1 MAVAPIDKS
10 CTLAKTVVAG
20 KLLSISFADVVSV
33 IFNKAHAIDRNMSRL
48 AQYLEAAERDNT
60 RRSYASAI
68 RHFEIEWKGLLPS
81 TADAISRYLAD
92 HAATLAMNTLR
103 QRLAALSR
111 WHTDQGFADP
121 TKSALVRQVLKG
133 IRCVHSVPE
142 KRARPLEL
150 TVLQQIDQWLAS
162 AISNAQLSGDR
173 SALLRHTRDRSLIL
187 LGFWRGFRSDE
198 LVNVRV
204 ENTEVTPGQGMA
216 CYLGRSKGDRQLQ
229 GRVFKCP
236 ALSRLC
242 PVTAF
247 NAWTELAGLTEG
259 PVFRKIDRWGH
270 VADESL
276 HANSLIPLLRSLFAD
291 AGVESPEEY
300 SSHSM
305 RRGFASWARASG
317 WDIKE
322 LMEYVGWKDVKSAMR
337 YLDASNSS
345 LQVRFEQGLTALGSN
360 AAQPP
365 PLLLLTEQTEG
376 ASQRVEATTP
386 VAILRVTMVLARF
399 SMQSRGLARCHR
411 LIEQTCFE
419 RFAMQ
424 RLNTEGT
431 LYELLI
437 PYQSRDLLDEV
448 IATLLDDMYRIAEDN
463 QCLLETSFHEPTTDT
478 YWD

>member
-1 MAVAPIDKS
+1 MYSRQKSSAPLTAVSRIPAFRPKKI
-10 CTLAKTVVAG
+10 AR
-20 KLLSISFADVVSV
+20 
-33 IFNKAHAIDRNMSRL
+33 RNDTDMTRL

-92 HAATLAMNTLR
+92 HAATLAINTLR

-111 WHTDQGFADP
+111 WHADQGFADP
-121 TKSALVRQVLKG
+121 TKSPLVRQVLKG
-133 IRCVHSVPE
+133 IRSIHAVPE

-150 TVLQQIDQWLAS
+150 AVLQLIDQWLDV
-162 AISNAQLSGDR
+162 AIGNAQLSGDR
-173 SALLRHTRDRSLIL
+173 PALLRHTRDRSLML

-247 NAWTELAGLTEG
+247 NAWVSLAGLTEG
-259 PVFRKIDRWGH
+259 PVFRKIDRWGN

-276 HANSLIPLLRSLFAD
+276 HANSLIPLLRSLFTE
-291 AGVESPEEY
+291 AGIESPEDY

-317 WDIKE
+317 WDIKG

-337 YLDASNSS
+337 YLDASDSS
-345 LQVRFEQGLTALGSN
+345 LQARFEQGLTAL
-360 AAQPP
+360 APAVLPPPP
-365 PLLLLTEQTEG
+365 PLLLLTEQAEG
-376 ASQRVEATTP
+376 TTT
-386 VAILRVTMVLARF
+386 VAVLRVTLVLARF
-399 SMQSRGLARCHR
+399 SKQSRGLARGHR

-431 LYELLI
+431 LYELAV
-437 PYQSRDLLDEV
+437 PYLTRDLLDEV

-463 QCLLETSFHEPTTDT
+463 QCLLETSFHEPSTDT

>member
-1 MAVAPIDKS
+1 MNR
-10 CTLAKTVVAG
+10 VVDY
-20 KLLSISFADVVSV
+20 I
-33 IFNKAHAIDRNMSRL
+33 
-48 AQYLEAAERDNT
+48 EAAERDNT

-81 TADAISRYLAD
+81 TADAIARYLAD
-92 HAATLAMNTLR
+92 YAPTLAINTLR

-111 WHTDQGFADP
+111 WHADQGFADP
-121 TKSALVRQVLKG
+121 TKSPLVRQVLKG
-133 IRCVHSVPE
+133 IRSIHAVPE

-150 TVLQQIDQWLAS
+150 AVLQQIDQWLDV
-162 AISNAQLSGDR
+162 AIGNAQRSGDR
-173 SALLRHTRDRSLIL
+173 PALLRQTRNRSLML

-198 LVNVRV
+198 LVNLRV
-204 ENTEVTPGQGMA
+204 ENIEVTPGQGMA
-216 CYLGRSKGDRQLQ
+216 CYLGRTKGDRQLQ

-247 NAWTELAGLTEG
+247 NAWIDLAGLTEG
-259 PVFRKIDRWGH
+259 PVFRKIDRWGN

-276 HANSLIPLLRSLFAD
+276 HADSLIPLLRSLFAE

-300 SSHSM
+300 SSHSL
-305 RRGFASWARASG
+305 RRGFAGWTRASG

-337 YLDASNSS
+337 YLDASDSS
-345 LQVRFEQGLTALGSN
+345 LQARFEQGLTAL
-360 AAQPP
+360 APAVPQLLP
-365 PLLLLTEQTEG
+365 LLLTEQIEAPRPPAEG
-376 ASQRVEATTP
+376 TTP
-386 VAILRVTMVLARF
+386 MAVLRVTLVLARF
-399 SMQSRGLARCHR
+399 SKQSRGLARGHR

-431 LYELLI
+431 LYELAV
-437 PYQSRDLLDEV
+437 PYLSRDLLDEV
-448 IATLLDDMYRIAEDN
+448 IATLLMACVARVYPHV
-463 QCLLETSFHEPTTDT
+463 LTGSFAPNLRFLRLGLDQ
-478 YWD
+478 

>member
-1 MAVAPIDKS
+1 MNR
-10 CTLAKTVVAG
+10 VVDY
-20 KLLSISFADVVSV
+20 I
-33 IFNKAHAIDRNMSRL
+33 
-48 AQYLEAAERDNT
+48 EAAERDNT

-81 TADAISRYLAD
+81 TADAIARYLAD
-92 HAATLAMNTLR
+92 YAPTLAINTLR

-111 WHTDQGFADP
+111 WHADQGFADP
-121 TKSALVRQVLKG
+121 TKSPLVRQVLKG
-133 IRCVHSVPE
+133 IRSIHAVPE

-150 TVLQQIDQWLAS
+150 AVLQQIDQWLDV
-162 AISNAQLSGDR
+162 AISNAQRSGDR
-173 SALLRHTRDRSLIL
+173 PALLRQTRNRSLML

-198 LVNVRV
+198 LVNLRV
-204 ENTEVTPGQGMA
+204 ENIEVTPGQGMA
-216 CYLGRSKGDRQLQ
+216 CYLGRTKGDRQLQ

-247 NAWTELAGLTEG
+247 NAWIDLAGLTEG
-259 PVFRKIDRWGH
+259 PVFRKIDRWGN

-276 HANSLIPLLRSLFAD
+276 HADSLIPLLRSLFAE

-305 RRGFASWARASG
+305 RRGFAGWTRASG

-337 YLDASNSS
+337 YLDASDSS
-345 LQVRFEQGLTALGSN
+345 LQARFEQGLTAL
-360 AAQPP
+360 APAVPQLLP
-365 PLLLLTEQTEG
+365 LLLTEQIEAPRPPAEG
-376 ASQRVEATTP
+376 TTP
-386 VAILRVTMVLARF
+386 MAVLRVTLVLARF
-399 SMQSRGLARCHR
+399 SKQSRGLARGHR

-431 LYELLI
+431 LYELAV
-437 PYQSRDLLDEV
+437 PYLSRDLLDEV

-463 QCLLETSFHEPTTDT
+463 QCLLETSFHEPATDT

>member
-1 MAVAPIDKS
+1 MNR
-10 CTLAKTVVAG
+10 VVDY
-20 KLLSISFADVVSV
+20 I
-33 IFNKAHAIDRNMSRL
+33 
-48 AQYLEAAERDNT
+48 EAAERDNT

-81 TADAISRYLAD
+81 TADAIARYLAD
-92 HAATLAMNTLR
+92 YAPTLAINTLR

-111 WHTDQGFADP
+111 WHADQGFADP
-121 TKSALVRQVLKG
+121 TKSPLVRQVLKG
-133 IRCVHSVPE
+133 IRSIHAVPE

-150 TVLQQIDQWLAS
+150 AVLQQIDQWLDV
-162 AISNAQLSGDR
+162 AIGNAQRSGDR
-173 SALLRHTRDRSLIL
+173 PALLRQTRNRSLML

-198 LVNVRV
+198 LVNLRV
-204 ENTEVTPGQGMA
+204 ENIEVTPGQGMA
-216 CYLGRSKGDRQLQ
+216 CYLGRTKGDRQLQ

-247 NAWTELAGLTEG
+247 NAWIDLAGLTEG
-259 PVFRKIDRWGH
+259 PVFRKIDRWGN

-276 HANSLIPLLRSLFAD
+276 HADSLIPLLRSLFAE

-300 SSHSM
+300 SSHSL
-305 RRGFASWARASG
+305 RRGFAGWTRASG

-337 YLDASNSS
+337 YLDASDSS
-345 LQVRFEQGLTALGSN
+345 LQARFEQGLTAL
-360 AAQPP
+360 APAVPQLLP
-365 PLLLLTEQTEG
+365 LLLTEQIEAPRPPAEG
-376 ASQRVEATTP
+376 TTP
-386 VAILRVTMVLARF
+386 MAVLRVTLVLARF
-399 SMQSRGLARCHR
+399 SKQSRGLARGHR

-431 LYELLI
+431 LYELAV
-437 PYQSRDLLDEV
+437 PYLSRDLLDEV

-463 QCLLETSFHEPTTDT
+463 QCLLETSFHEPSTDT

>member
-1 MAVAPIDKS
+1 MNR
-10 CTLAKTVVAG
+10 VVDY
-20 KLLSISFADVVSV
+20 I
-33 IFNKAHAIDRNMSRL
+33 
-48 AQYLEAAERDNT
+48 EAAERDNT
-60 RRSYASAI
+60 RRRYASAI

-81 TADAISRYLAD
+81 TADAIARYLAD
-92 HAATLAMNTLR
+92 YAPTLAINTLR

-111 WHTDQGFADP
+111 WHADQGFADP
-121 TKSALVRQVLKG
+121 TKSPLVRQVLKG
-133 IRCVHSVPE
+133 IRSIHAVPE

-150 TVLQQIDQWLAS
+150 AVLQQIDQWLDV
-162 AISNAQLSGDR
+162 AIGNAQRSGDR
-173 SALLRHTRDRSLIL
+173 PALLRQTRNRSLML

-198 LVNVRV
+198 LVNLRV
-204 ENTEVTPGQGMA
+204 ENIEVTPGQGMA
-216 CYLGRSKGDRQLQ
+216 CYLGRTKGDRQLQ

-247 NAWTELAGLTEG
+247 NAWIDLAGLTEG
-259 PVFRKIDRWGH
+259 PVFRKIDRWGN

-276 HANSLIPLLRSLFAD
+276 HADSLIPLLRSLFAE

-300 SSHSM
+300 SSHSL
-305 RRGFASWARASG
+305 RRGFAGWTRASG

-337 YLDASNSS
+337 YLDASDSS
-345 LQVRFEQGLTALGSN
+345 LQARFEQGLTAL
-360 AAQPP
+360 APAVPQLLP
-365 PLLLLTEQTEG
+365 LLLTEQIEAPRPPAEG
-376 ASQRVEATTP
+376 TTP
-386 VAILRVTMVLARF
+386 MAVLRVTLVLARF
-399 SMQSRGLARCHR
+399 SKQSRGLARGHR

-431 LYELLI
+431 LYELAV
-437 PYQSRDLLDEV
+437 PYLSRDLLDEV

-463 QCLLETSFHEPTTDT
+463 QCLLETSFHEPATDT

>member
-1 MAVAPIDKS
+1 M
-10 CTLAKTVVAG
+10 T
-20 KLLSISFADVVSV
+20 
-33 IFNKAHAIDRNMSRL
+33 RL
-48 AQYLEAAERDNT
+48 AQYIEAAERDNT
-60 RRSYASAI
+60 RRSYTSAI
-68 RHFEIEWKGLLPS
+68 RHFEVEWKGLLPS
-81 TADAISRYLAD
+81 TADAVARYLAD
-92 HAATLAMNTLR
+92 HAGTLAINTLR
-103 QRLAALSR
+103 KRLAALSR
-111 WHTDQGFADP
+111 WHTDQGFPDP

-133 IRCVHSVPE
+133 IRAVHTVPE

-150 TVLQQIDQWLAS
+150 AVLQQVDQWLGA
-162 AISNAQLSGDR
+162 AISNAQQSGDQL
-173 SALLRHTRDRSLIL
+173 AVLRHTRNRSLML

-198 LVNVRV
+198 LVNLRI
-204 ENTEVTPGQGMA
+204 EHTEVTPGQGMT

-247 NAWTELAGLTEG
+247 NAWVSLAGLTEG

-276 HANSLIPLLRSLFAD
+276 HANSLIPLLRSLFSE

-305 RRGFASWARASG
+305 RRGFAGWARASG

-337 YLDASNSS
+337 YLDASDSS
-345 LQVRFEQGLTALGSN
+345 LQARFEQGLTALAP
-360 AAQPP
+360 AAPQPP
-365 PLLLLTEQTEG
+365 PLLLLTEQADALRLPAAG
-376 ASQRVEATTP
+376 TTP
-386 VAILRVTMVLARF
+386 VAVLRVTMVLTRF
-399 SMQSRGLARCHR
+399 SKHSRGLALGHR

-424 RLNTEGT
+424 RLNAEGT
-431 LYELLI
+431 LYELAI
-437 PYQSRDLLDEV
+437 PYLSRDLLDGV
-448 IATLLDDMYRIAEDN
+448 IATLLEDMYRIAEDN
-463 QCLLETSFHEPTTDT
+463 QCLLETSFHDPATDSH
-478 YWD
+478 WD

>member
-1 MAVAPIDKS
+1 MTSDRVLSLKISGA
-10 CTLAKTVVAG
+10 
-20 KLLSISFADVVSV
+20 LLQRPNISPFGPS
-33 IFNKAHAIDRNMSRL
+33 KETRRNDSDMTHL
-48 AQYLEAAERDNT
+48 AQYIEAAERDNT

-121 TKSALVRQVLKG
+121 TKSPLVRQVLKG
-133 IRCVHSVPE
+133 IRSIHAVPE

-150 TVLQQIDQWLAS
+150 AVLQQIDQWLDT
-162 AISNAQLSGDR
+162 AIGNAKRSGDQP
-173 SALLRHTRDRSLIL
+173 ALLRHTRDRSLML

-198 LVNVRV
+198 LVNLRV

-247 NAWTELAGLTEG
+247 NAWIGLAGLTEG
-259 PVFRKIDRWGH
+259 PVFRKVDRWGN
-270 VADESL
+270 VAGESL
-276 HANSLIPLLRSLFAD
+276 HADSLIPLLRSLFAE

-300 SSHSM
+300 SSHSL
-305 RRGFASWARASG
+305 RRGFAGWARASG

-337 YLDASNSS
+337 YLDASGSS
-345 LQVRFEQGLTALGSN
+345 LQARFEQGLTALAPAVS
-360 AAQPP
+360 QPP
-365 PLLLLTEQTEG
+365 SPLLLLTEKAEG
-376 ASQRVEATTP
+376 APT
-386 VAILRVTMVLARF
+386 VAVLRVTLVLARF
-399 SMQSRGLARCHR
+399 SKQSRGLARGHR
-411 LIEQTCFE
+411 LIE
-419 RFAMQ
+419 
-424 RLNTEGT
+424 
-431 LYELLI
+431 
-437 PYQSRDLLDEV
+437 
-448 IATLLDDMYRIAEDN
+448 
-463 QCLLETSFHEPTTDT
+463 
-478 YWD
+478 

>member
-1 MAVAPIDKS
+1 MTRV
-10 CTLAKTVVAG
+10 
-20 KLLSISFADVVSV
+20 
-33 IFNKAHAIDRNMSRL
+33 
-48 AQYLEAAERDNT
+48 AQYIEAAERDNT

-92 HAATLAMNTLR
+92 HAATLAINTLR

-111 WHTDQGFADP
+111 WHTDQGFPDP
-121 TKSALVRQVLKG
+121 TKSPLVRQVLKG
-133 IRCVHSVPE
+133 IRSVHSAPE

-150 TVLQQIDQWLAS
+150 AVLQQIDQWLDA
-162 AISNAQLSGDR
+162 AISNAQRSGDQP
-173 SALLRHTRDRSLIL
+173 ALLRHARNRSLML

-198 LVNVRV
+198 LVNLRV

-216 CYLGRSKGDRQLQ
+216 CFLGRSKGDRQLQ
-229 GRVFKCP
+229 GRVFRCP

-247 NAWTELAGLTEG
+247 NVWVDLAGLTEG

-276 HANSLIPLLRSLFAD
+276 HANSLIPLLRSLFAE

-305 RRGFASWARASG
+305 RRGFAGWARASG

-322 LMEYVGWKDVKSAMR
+322 LMEYVGWKDVKSAIR
-337 YLDASNSS
+337 YLDASDSS
-345 LQVRFEQGLTALGSN
+345 LQARFEQGLTAL
-360 AAQPP
+360 APATLQPAP
-365 PLLLLTEQTEG
+365 PLLLTEQADALRLPAAG
-376 ASQRVEATTP
+376 TTP
-386 VAILRVTMVLARF
+386 VAVLRVTMVLTRF
-399 SMQSRGLARCHR
+399 SKQSRGLALGHR

-424 RLNTEGT
+424 RLNAKGT
-431 LYELLI
+431 RYELAI
-437 PYQSRDLLDEV
+437 PYLSRDVLDEV

-463 QCLLETSFHEPTTDT
+463 QCLLETSFHEPATDSH
-478 YWD
+478 WD

>member
-1 MAVAPIDKS
+1 M
-10 CTLAKTVVAG
+10 T
-20 KLLSISFADVVSV
+20 
-33 IFNKAHAIDRNMSRL
+33 RL
-48 AQYLEAAERDNT
+48 AQYIEAVERDNT

-81 TADAISRYLAD
+81 TADAIARYLAD
-92 HAATLAMNTLR
+92 HAATLAINTLR
-103 QRLAALSR
+103 LRLAALSR

-121 TKSALVRQVLKG
+121 TKSPLVRQVLKG
-133 IRCVHSVPE
+133 IRSLHAVPE

-150 TVLQQIDQWLAS
+150 AVLQQIDQWLDA
-162 AISNAQLSGDR
+162 AISNAQQSGDR
-173 SALLRHTRDRSLIL
+173 PALLRHTRNRSLML

-198 LVNVRV
+198 LVNLRV
-204 ENTEVTPGQGMA
+204 ENIEVTPGQGMA
-216 CYLGRSKGDRQLQ
+216 CYLGRTKGDRQLQ

-247 NAWTELAGLTEG
+247 NAWIDLAGLTEG
-259 PVFRKIDRWGH
+259 PVFRKIDRWGN

-276 HANSLIPLLRSLFAD
+276 HADSLIPLLRSLFAE

-300 SSHSM
+300 SSHSL
-305 RRGFASWARASG
+305 RRGFAGWARASG

-337 YLDASNSS
+337 YLDASDSS
-345 LQVRFEQGLTALGSN
+345 LQARFEQGLTAL
-360 AAQPP
+360 APAVPQLLP
-365 PLLLLTEQTEG
+365 LLLTEQIEAPRPPAEG
-376 ASQRVEATTP
+376 TTP
-386 VAILRVTMVLARF
+386 MAVLRVTLVLARF
-399 SMQSRGLARCHR
+399 SKQSRGLARGHR

-431 LYELLI
+431 LYELAV
-437 PYQSRDLLDEV
+437 PYLSRDLLDEV

-463 QCLLETSFHEPTTDT
+463 QCLLETSFHEPATDT

>member
-1 MAVAPIDKS
+1 M
-10 CTLAKTVVAG
+10 T
-20 KLLSISFADVVSV
+20 
-33 IFNKAHAIDRNMSRL
+33 RL
-48 AQYLEAAERDNT
+48 AQYIKAAERDNT
-60 RRSYASAI
+60 RQSYASAI

-81 TADAISRYLAD
+81 TADAIARYLAD
-92 HAATLAMNTLR
+92 HAATLAINTLR

-121 TKSALVRQVLKG
+121 TKSPLVRQVLKG
-133 IRCVHSVPE
+133 IRSVHAVPE

-150 TVLQQIDQWLAS
+150 AVLQLIDRWLDV
-162 AISNAQLSGDR
+162 AISNAQRSGDR
-173 SALLRHTRDRSLIL
+173 PALLRHTRDRSLML

-198 LVNVRV
+198 LVNLRV
-204 ENTEVTPGQGMA
+204 EHIEVTAGQGMT

-247 NAWTELAGLTEG
+247 NAWVDLAGLTEG

-270 VADESL
+270 VADDSL
-276 HANSLIPLLRSLFAD
+276 HANSLIPLLRSLFTE
-291 AGVESPEEY
+291 AGVVAPEEY

-305 RRGFASWARASG
+305 RRGFAGWARASG

-337 YLDASNSS
+337 YLDASDSS
-345 LQVRFEQGLTALGSN
+345 LQARFEQGLTAL
-360 AAQPP
+360 APAVPQPP
-365 PLLLLTEQTEG
+365 SPLLLLVEQAG
-376 ASQRVEATTP
+376 AAHLPAKGATP
-386 VAILRVTMVLARF
+386 VAVLRVTMVLARF
-399 SMQSRGLARCHR
+399 SKQSRGLARGHR

-431 LYELLI
+431 LYELAV
-437 PYQSRDLLDEV
+437 PYLSRDLLDGT

-463 QCLLETSFHEPTTDT
+463 QCLLETSFHEPATDT

>member
-1 MAVAPIDKS
+1 M
-10 CTLAKTVVAG
+10 T
-20 KLLSISFADVVSV
+20 
-33 IFNKAHAIDRNMSRL
+33 RL
-48 AQYLEAAERDNT
+48 AQYIEAAERDNT

-81 TADAISRYLAD
+81 TADAIARYLAD
-92 HAATLAMNTLR
+92 HAPTLSINTLR

-111 WHTDQGFADP
+111 WHSDQGFADP
-121 TKSALVRQVLKG
+121 TKSPLVRQVLKG
-133 IRCVHSVPE
+133 IRSIHSVPE

-150 TVLQQIDQWLAS
+150 AVLEQVDQWLDA
-162 AISNAQLSGDR
+162 AINNAQRTGDR
-173 SALLRHTRDRSLIL
+173 PALLRHTRDRSLML

-198 LVNVRV
+198 LVNLRI

-229 GRVFKCP
+229 GRSFQCP

-242 PVTAF
+242 AVDAF
-247 NAWTELAGLTEG
+247 NAWVGLAGLTEG

-270 VADESL
+270 VADDSL
-276 HANSLIPLLRSLFAD
+276 HANSLIPLLRSLFAE
-291 AGVESPEEY
+291 AGVESPEDY

-305 RRGFASWARASG
+305 RRGFAGWARASG

-322 LMEYVGWKDVKSAMR
+322 LMEYVGWKDIKSAMR
-337 YLDASNSS
+337 YLDASDSS
-345 LQVRFEQGLTALGSN
+345 LQARFEQGLPAL
-360 AAQPP
+360 APAVPQPP
-365 PLLLLTEQTEG
+365 LPLLLLTEQAEIPRPLAEG
-376 ASQRVEATTP
+376 ATP
-386 VAILRVTMVLARF
+386 VAVLRVTLVLARF
-399 SMQSRGLARCHR
+399 SKQSRGLARGHR

-431 LYELLI
+431 LYELAI
-437 PYQSRDLLDEV
+437 PYLSRELLDEA

-463 QCLLETSFHEPTTDT
+463 QCLLETSFHEPATDT

>member
-1 MAVAPIDKS
+1 MNR
-10 CTLAKTVVAG
+10 VVDY
-20 KLLSISFADVVSV
+20 I
-33 IFNKAHAIDRNMSRL
+33 
-48 AQYLEAAERDNT
+48 EAAERDNT

-81 TADAISRYLAD
+81 TADAIARYLAD
-92 HAATLAMNTLR
+92 YAPTLAINTLR

-111 WHTDQGFADP
+111 WHADQGFADP
-121 TKSALVRQVLKG
+121 TKSPLVRQVLKG
-133 IRCVHSVPE
+133 IRSIHAVPE

-150 TVLQQIDQWLAS
+150 AVLQQIDQWLDV
-162 AISNAQLSGDR
+162 AIGNAQRSGDR
-173 SALLRHTRDRSLIL
+173 PALLRQTRNRSLML

-198 LVNVRV
+198 LVNLRV
-204 ENTEVTPGQGMA
+204 ENIEVTPGQGMA
-216 CYLGRSKGDRQLQ
+216 CYLGRTKGDRQLQ

-247 NAWTELAGLTEG
+247 NAWIDLAGLTEG
-259 PVFRKIDRWGH
+259 PVFRKIDRWGN

-276 HANSLIPLLRSLFAD
+276 HADSLIPLLRSLFAE

-300 SSHSM
+300 SSHSL
-305 RRGFASWARASG
+305 RRGFAGWARASG

-337 YLDASNSS
+337 YLDASDSS
-345 LQVRFEQGLTALGSN
+345 LQARFEQGLTAL
-360 AAQPP
+360 APAVPQPPP
-365 PLLLLTEQTEG
+365 PLLLLTEQAEG
-376 ASQRVEATTP
+376 TTT
-386 VAILRVTMVLARF
+386 VAVLRVTLVLARF
-399 SMQSRGLARCHR
+399 SKQSRGLARGHR
-411 LIEQTCFE
+411 MIEQTCFE

-424 RLNTEGT
+424 RLNTGGT
-431 LYELLI
+431 LYELAV
-437 PYQSRDLLDEV
+437 PYLSRDLLDEV

-463 QCLLETSFHEPTTDT
+463 QCLLETSFHEPATDT